1 VHRSRRPVGPET
13 LNEFALVS
21 SSAVAAT
28 FTPRAV
34 CGQAVHRAKMHRIEV
49 VRCAANPRDHVGV
62 CGSVTH
68 SDGVQDAPDRK
79 MRTTLARAAF
89 AVGTLGGILV
99 ACGGAVGTGSP
110 LAAAVGGAVCPELK
124 GGAMNA
130 TFDEDA
136 RANATIRAFVT
147 ASGDL
152 AETAARVQADV
163 VAACDRMAT
172 DLGIAERRGT
182 DSCAAVA
189 ARIDAA
195 MKQGVSAQ
203 LRADIT
209 PPQCHVNAQAEAAC
223 KGQCNAQ
230 VDPGNVKATCAP
242 GHLYG
247 RCSGTCTGTCNGAC
261 NGRCEGQTG
270 AGGECRGTCR
280 GTCSGD
286 CKGSCSVDFQEPK
299 CDLQARPPSADARCD
314 GSCRA
319 HADLT
324 AQCTEPRVKMQGN
337 VDVGELPKIAA
348 TLERN
353 LPALIKAQ
361 IAYGD
366 RIADDV
372 QILVRTG
379 AELPSAFGHL
389 SSRAAACVAA
399 AANATAS
406 AQASLRV
413 SVQASAS
420 VTAKA
425 GMGGRTQ
432 L

>member
-1 VHRSRRPVGPET
+1 
-13 LNEFALVS
+13 
-21 SSAVAAT
+21 
-28 FTPRAV
+28 
-34 CGQAVHRAKMHRIEV
+34 MHRPRV
-49 VRCAANPRDHVGV
+49 MRWRSGAAIV
-62 CGSVTH
+62 
-68 SDGVQDAPDRK
+68 
-79 MRTTLARAAF
+79 
-89 AVGTLGGILV
+89 LV
-99 ACGGAVGTGSP
+99 LFACGGPIGTGSP
-110 LAAAVGGAVCPELK
+110 LAAAIGGAACPELK
-124 GGAMNA
+124 GGAMTA

-152 AETAARVQADV
+152 ADTAARVQAEV
-163 VAACDRMAT
+163 AAACDRMAN
-172 DLGIAERRGT
+172 DLGVSARGST
-182 DSCAAVA
+182 ESCSAVA

-195 MKQGVSAQ
+195 MKQGASAQ

-209 PPQCHVNAQAEAAC
+209 PPQCQANAQAEASC

-230 VDPGNVKATCAP
+230 LDPGNVKATCAP

-247 RCSGTCTGTCNGAC
+247 RCTGTCTGTCTGAC
-261 NGRCEGQTG
+261 SGRCDGAVTS
-270 AGGECRGTCR
+270 AGGECRGTCN
-280 GTCSGD
+280 GSCAGD
-286 CKGSCSVDFQEPK
+286 CKGRCSVDFQEPK
-299 CDLQARPPSADARCD
+299 CDVQARAPSADARCD

-319 HADLT
+319 HANLT
-324 AQCTEPRVKMQGN
+324 AQCTEPRVKMHGN
-337 VDVGELPKIAA
+337 VQAGELANVAA

-353 LPALIKAQ
+353 LPPLIKAQ

-379 AELPSAFGHL
+379 AELPGAFGHL
-389 SSRAAACVAA
+389 SARAAACVAA

-420 VTAKA
+420 ISAKA
-425 GMGGRTQ
+425 GMSGRTQ
-432 L
+432 I

>member
-1 VHRSRRPVGPET
+1 VVAR
-13 LNEFALVS
+13 
-21 SSAVAAT
+21 AAT
-28 FTPRAV
+28 
-34 CGQAVHRAKMHRIEV
+34 
-49 VRCAANPRDHVGV
+49 PRDQVTA
-62 CGSVTH
+62 CGPLTH
-68 SDGVQDAPDRK
+68 SDGVQDAVDCA
-79 MRTTLARAAF
+79 MRTTLRSGAF
-89 AVGTLGGILV
+89 AGGLLGAILF
-99 ACGGAVGTGSP
+99 ACGGPIGVGSP
-110 LAAAVGGAVCPELK
+110 LAAAVGGAACPELK
-124 GGAMNA
+124 GGAMSA

-152 AETAARVQADV
+152 AETAARVQAE
-163 VAACDRMAT
+163 VAAACERMAN
-172 DLGIAERRGT
+172 DLGVAPADRRGT
-182 DSCAAVA
+182 ESCTAVA

-195 MKQGVSAQ
+195 MKQGVSGQ

-209 PPQCHVNAQAEAAC
+209 PPQCQVNAQAEAAC
-223 KGQCNAQ
+223 RGQCSAQ

-247 RCSGTCTGTCNGAC
+247 RCNGTCTGTCNGAC

-270 AGGECRGTCR
+270 AGGECKGTCR
-280 GTCSGD
+280 GACSGD

-299 CDLQARPPSADARCD
+299 CDLQGRAPSADARCD
-314 GSCRA
+314 GSCKA

-324 AQCTEPRVKMQGN
+324 ARCTEPRVKMHGN
-337 VDVGELPKIAA
+337 VETGELAKVAA

-353 LPALIKAQ
+353 LPVLIKAQ

-372 QILVRTG
+372 QMLVRTG

-389 SSRAAACVAA
+389 SSRAAACIAA

-420 VTAKA
+420 VSAKA
-425 GMGGRTQ
+425 GMGARTP